1 MNPAD
6 HLMIAPVVLPL
17 FAGAMMLAL
26 GGERHRNINAAL
38 NVVTNKVHST
48 FNYSVERFFQSRCS
62 ELLTPPPV
70 AWQGCIAWVTGPPRS
85 LSYSWWT
92 GWPPSC
98 CC

>member
-38 NVVTNKVHST
+38 NVVST
-48 FNYSVERFFQSRCS
+48 FVLVGISIA
-62 ELLTPPPV
+62 LLRAADASPEWRGRGVPP
-70 AWQGCIAWVTGPPRS
+70 G
-85 LSYSWWT
+85 
-92 GWPPSC
+92 
-98 CC
+98 